1 MHIQTIA
8 SGANRYN
15 VDILK
20 QYTFNV
26 ADYHSAI
33 GTPTMSAAKYSSE
46 LWGGAM
52 VAIAHTDGLFIGSIF
67 PTEF

>member
-8 SGANRYN
+8 TGPDRYN
-15 VDILK
+15 VDILQ

-26 ADYHSAI
+26 ADHRSAI
-33 GTPTMSAAKYSSE
+33 GTPTMSAAKYSVG
-46 LWGGAM
+46 LWGAM